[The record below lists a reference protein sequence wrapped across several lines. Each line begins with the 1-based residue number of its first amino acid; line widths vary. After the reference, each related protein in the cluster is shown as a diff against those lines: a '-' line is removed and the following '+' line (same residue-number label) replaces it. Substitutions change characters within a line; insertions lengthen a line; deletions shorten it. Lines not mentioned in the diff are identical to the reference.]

1 MRSFLSVVTLAALV
15 VGCGSLNPFP
25 SQDGRC
31 DLRPAKAQC
40 TDIRDFKGPTLV
52 TFEGVCASLTAAL
65 DGGTYTPGARCDSA
79 AALGGCQ
86 TANADGSKQT
96 NWYYAG
102 TKYPDRA
109 AAEAECANAMSFV
122 TE

>member
-1 MRSFLSVVTLAALV
+1 MRSLLVFAGLV
-15 VGCGSLNPFP
+15 VLTFGCGSLIPLP

-31 DLRPAKAQC
+31 DLRPAKPQC

-52 TFEGVCASLTAAL
+52 TFEALCGTLTAAI
-65 DGGTYTPGARCDSA
+65 DGGTYTAGARCDSA

-96 NWYYAG
+96 NWYYQG
-102 TKYPDRA
+102 TKYADVA
-109 AAEAECANAMSFV
+109 AAQAECANAMSFV